1 MLGGSD
7 KAIRDSFAKVK
18 EDFGE
23 QDKKISELRKELDT
37 LKNQVVE
44 YLPRLLEQNNQILRR
59 MEVLEKAILKQP
71 DPLKEQL
78 LSKYKK
84 GRREIVK
91 DRILTLSREKEP
103 SLAQLRDTVVMEQR
117 LCSRATF
124 YRYLSELQASGTLAV
139 VSVNGLER
147 IKTLSQTPSQ

>member
-18 EDFGE
+18 DDFGE
-23 QDKKISELRKELDT
+23 QDKKISELRKELDN

-59 MEVLEKAILKQP
+59 MEVLERAVIKQS
-71 DPLKEQL
+71 DPIKEQL
-78 LSKYKK
+78 LSRFKK
-84 GRREIVK
+84 GRRDIVK
-91 DRILTLSREKEP
+91 DRILALSREKEP
-103 SLAQLRDTVVMEQR
+103 SLGQLRDIIVLEQR

-147 IKTLSQTPSQ
+147 VKTLSQTPSQ